1 MSKDNEI
8 TAVAAGSP
16 ERVPSFNQHF
26 DFGSYGETRKFLDQM
41 ADLSKR
47 EGYYPDMSFGKTYV
61 NISIDGDSQAD
72 LSERKSCFIAD
83 MQALAS
89 KAGA

>member
-8 TAVAAGSP
+8 TAVAAGSK
-16 ERVPSFNQHF
+16 ERVATFNQRF
-26 DFGSYGETRKFLDQM
+26 DFDSYGVTRLFLDQM

-47 EGYYPDMSFGKTYV
+47 EGYYPDVSFGKTYV
-61 NISIDGDSQAD
+61 NISIDGESQAD
-72 LSERKSCFIAD
+72 LSERKSSFIVD

-89 KAGA
+89 KAGD